1 MTAVVPSQAEWLS
14 GIAGALQVAGAH
26 AKDRLR
32 NMQIN
37 GMNYEYEHVIDK
49 PEIDQWTWPG

>member
-1 MTAVVPSQAEWLS
+1 VGLR
-14 GIAGALQVAGAH
+14 GALQVAGAH

-32 NMQIN
+32 NMPIDY
-37 GMNYEYEHVIDK
+37 MNDPYEHGIDK